1 MHYITIAAILLVI
14 WGFITLDWFKVG
26 FGVLLF
32 LTTFLVDIIKNKK
45 DYK

>member
-1 MHYITIAAILLVI
+1 MHYITIAAIFLVI
-14 WGFITLDWFKVG
+14 WGLITLDWFKVG